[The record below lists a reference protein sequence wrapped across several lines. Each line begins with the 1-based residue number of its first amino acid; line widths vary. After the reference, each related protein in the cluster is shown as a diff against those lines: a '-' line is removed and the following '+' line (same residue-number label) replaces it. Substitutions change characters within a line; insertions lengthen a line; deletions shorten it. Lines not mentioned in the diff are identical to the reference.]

1 MFGFPFKSVS
11 CSEHNYGIVALE
23 VDATLN
29 LKEVNVRAQIDVLK
43 AGIDKKIYN
52 VGQDI
57 SVRGGTAN
65 DVLNRLPS
73 VEVDEDGGVTLRGD
87 GSVIIL
93 INGRPSSLSGGN
105 GKTLL
110 DALPAGSIE
119 RVEIVANP
127 SAKYDPDGTSGI
139 INIVLKK
146 SLFKGLNGTVS
157 SNLGSGNLSSGN
169 ILEGNVSLNFRNNK
183 FNVFATYNG
192 RTYNGYRN
200 KFSDLYDSG
209 VVDSTMHLNQSRIGT
224 DLNNSQSF
232 RTGLDLNLS
241 KRHKLA
247 VFANV
252 SVGRRERTGDLW
264 NTLYDYDGEVSNLW
278 LRSSFDPKKRRNMD
292 FGMNY
297 EWSFKNDRGK
307 LQFNGNQSLGFEDIS
322 GFYVET
328 YYTPDTLLNSQDPLQ
343 QRMFNIETN
352 NINTLQ
358 LDLEY
363 IFPKINSRVE
373 AGAKSIIRDQSV
385 QTDSETFDLSASGYV
400 EDTLANFDYLYNERI
415 YSVYGIFGQQVEKF
429 KYQLGLRAEQANQIP
444 DLVSDSV
451 SVPNRY
457 FNLFPSAH
465 LKYALN
471 DMNEFGLSYSRRISR
486 ARANQLNPFT
496 NYSDPFNLRRGNPY
510 LQPEYIHSFDLAH
523 TYVVLML
530 LELKLS

>member
-1 MFGFPFKSVS
+1 MNDRVSRIFKVILFIVVFFIGNSKNYWSQNQSHLVFGKVMSENQNPVMFATVKLLNVKDSSLINAIYTDSIGAFRFSEVPCNASYILKVSNIGYKTMFGFPFKSVS

-358 LDLEY
+358 LD
-363 IFPKINSRVE
+363 
-373 AGAKSIIRDQSV
+373 
-385 QTDSETFDLSASGYV
+385 
-400 EDTLANFDYLYNERI
+400 
-415 YSVYGIFGQQVEKF
+415 
-429 KYQLGLRAEQANQIP
+429 
-444 DLVSDSV
+444 
-451 SVPNRY
+451 
-457 FNLFPSAH
+457 
-465 LKYALN
+465 
-471 DMNEFGLSYSRRISR
+471 
-486 ARANQLNPFT
+486 
-496 NYSDPFNLRRGNPY
+496 
-510 LQPEYIHSFDLAH
+510 
-523 TYVVLML
+523 
-530 LELKLS
+530 